1 MRKIQANQMKND
13 KREEII
19 CNISHRQKI
28 FLKFEDKRWRS
39 LIEKYAKGMDN
50 LLKYKMAI
58 NI

>member
-28 FLKFEDKRWRS
+28 FLKFEDKR
-39 LIEKYAKGMDN
+39 
-50 LLKYKMAI
+50 
-58 NI
+58 